1 MVRMKLLNGINSQKL
16 LRMLGDAL
24 QKEDDAWQPHSYSV
38 EDSKVIVVQT
48 PTLNISFSELRFCNT
63 GLVYS

>member
-38 EDSKVIVVQT
+38 EDSKVIVHT
-48 PTLNISFSELRFCNT
+48 HTHTLCSNIPFSELRFCNT
-63 GLVYS
+63 E